1 VNGDGMIG
9 LDVTGMRASASSE
22 TKKWTRLI
30 EPSESGMKV
39 VSRSKGFRSAYE
51 RRGNSKKV
59 SMLLVCAAAII
70 IFSGMALAS
79 LGSGAHTK
87 VGTQALPAAS
97 FTATVR
103 ANGYTV
109 AVNAMNSTGDGAL
122 SYAWNWG
129 DLITQTGVTA
139 THTYTTNGVYTITL
153 TVKDTLGQT
162 NSVSHDVTISN
173 VPIPPTAFVIYGTT
187 WASDGVTPLAG
198 CTINITDVTTGTT
211 LIGTVSLGDGTYAG
225 DISPLFPSAG
235 DTVIVTAI
243 GPVGQTGSGMGVL
256 VGTPYFG
263 IDVTMGVVIPEFT
276 AIVIPIVGM
285 ISIFAV
291 ARVASSR
298 RKEE

>member
-1 VNGDGMIG
+1 
-9 LDVTGMRASASSE
+9 
-22 TKKWTRLI
+22 
-30 EPSESGMKV
+30 
-39 VSRSKGFRSAYE
+39 
-51 RRGNSKKV
+51 
-59 SMLLVCAAAII
+59 
-70 IFSGMALAS
+70 
-79 LGSGAHTK
+79 
-87 VGTQALPAAS
+87 
-97 FTATVR
+97 
-103 ANGYTV
+103 
-109 AVNAMNSTGDGAL
+109 MNSTGDGAL